1 MIQVLIDYSIFSGV
15 CKQYSS
21 TIERVL
27 ANIDTLDVET
37 AKNGCQ

>member
-1 MIQVLIDYSIFSGV
+1 M
-15 CKQYSS
+15 CSS